1 MVRNFFK
8 MKPYCI
14 GQVRVVLD
22 SIFLYLVLF
31 NEGVNV
37 YNKNRETLEAY
48 VLGDD
53 FKYFQNLKYLPLSTY
68 PSNIQ
73 SALVIYCFSGKAR
86 LNVYD
91 DSHWIQPQELII
103 LLPGQFVSFTE
114 ASDDFLTTTLVVSPT
129 MFSDTLS
136 GVPRFSPHFF
146 FYMRSHY
153 WYPQT
158 ENDTRRLINY
168 LGMVKDKVT
177 SDDIYRRELI
187 IHLLRYL
194 YLELFNAYEK
204 EAALVNTRKD
214 TRKEELANKFFGLIM
229 KHFKENKDV
238 AFYADKLCITS
249 KYLTMVIKEVSGKSA
264 KDWIVEYIVLEIK
277 ALLKNTNMN
286 IQEIAVKTNFANQ
299 SSLGR
304 FFRKHTGMSLSQYRM
319 SNLG

>member
-1 MVRNFFK
+1 MRNFFK
-8 MKPYCI
+8 MKPY
-14 GQVRVVLD
+14 RHTRHESSFN

-53 FKYFQNLKYLPLSTY
+53 FKYFQNLKYLPLSVY

-73 SALVIYCFSGKAR
+73 SALVVYCFSGKAK

-129 MFSDTLS
+129 MFSDALS

-146 FYMRSHY
+146 FYMRTHY

-158 ENDTRRLINY
+158 ENDTRRLMNFF
-168 LGMVKDKVT
+168 GMVKDKVT
-177 SDDIYRRELI
+177 SNDIYRRELI

-204 EAALVNTRKD
+204 EASLMTTRKD

>member
-1 MVRNFFK
+1 MFRLFECCALSFFE
-8 MKPYCI
+8 
-14 GQVRVVLD
+14 RFVL
-22 SIFLYLVLF
+22 SLFLKI
-31 NEGVNV
+31 E
-37 YNKNRETLEAY
+37 R
-48 VLGDD
+48 
-53 FKYFQNLKYLPLSTY
+53 
-68 PSNIQ
+68 
-73 SALVIYCFSGKAR
+73 
-86 LNVYD
+86 
-91 DSHWIQPQELII
+91 
-103 LLPGQFVSFTE
+103 FVSDSAEIWICGLYE

-129 MFSDTLS
+129 MFSDALS

-146 FYMRSHY
+146 FYMRTHY

-158 ENDTRRLINY
+158 ENDTRRLMNFF
-168 LGMVKDKVT
+168 GMVKDKVT
-177 SDDIYRRELI
+177 SNDIYRRELI

-204 EAALVNTRKD
+204 EASLMTTRKD

>member
-1 MVRNFFK
+1 MSGNIKKIVEPNSGIDYSLEKDFN
-8 MKPYCI
+8 
-14 GQVRVVLD
+14 
-22 SIFLYLVLF
+22 IF
-31 NEGVNV
+31 
-37 YNKNRETLEAY
+37 TLSKE
-48 VLGDD
+48 
-53 FKYFQNLKYLPLSTY
+53 LPITTY
-68 PSNIQ
+68 PSYIR
-73 SALVIYCFSGKAR
+73 LGIVIYCVKGNAKIDIYSNK
-86 LNVYD
+86 
-91 DSHWIQPQELII
+91 HIITPKELII
-103 LLPGQFVSFTE
+103 ILPGQLVALTDVSVDFQIRYFTITE
-114 ASDDFLTTTLVVSPT
+114 SFYSDI
-129 MFSDTLS
+129 LS
-136 GVPRFSPHFF
+136 GISRFSPHFF
-146 FYMRSHY
+146 FYMRTHY

-158 ENDTRRLINY
+158 ENDTRRLMNFF
-168 LGMVKDKVT
+168 GMVKDKVT
-177 SDDIYRRELI
+177 SNDIYRRELI

-204 EAALVNTRKD
+204 EASLMTTRKD

-277 ALLKNTNMN
+277 SLLKNTNMN

>member
-1 MVRNFFK
+1 MSGNIKKIVEPNSGID
-8 MKPYCI
+8 Y
-14 GQVRVVLD
+14 
-22 SIFLYLVLF
+22 S
-31 NEGVNV
+31 
-37 YNKNRETLEAY
+37 LEK
-48 VLGDD
+48 D
-53 FKYFQNLKYLPLSTY
+53 FKIFTLSKELPITTY
-68 PSNIQ
+68 PSYIR
-73 SALVIYCFSGKAR
+73 LGIVIYFVKGNAKIDIYSNK
-86 LNVYD
+86 
-91 DSHWIQPQELII
+91 HIIPPKELII
-103 LLPGQFVSFTE
+103 ILPGQLVALTDVSVDFQIRYFTITE
-114 ASDDFLTTTLVVSPT
+114 SFYTDI
-129 MFSDTLS
+129 LS
-136 GVPRFSPHFF
+136 GISRFSPHFF
-146 FYMRSHY
+146 FYMRNHY

-158 ENDTRRLINY
+158 ENDTRRLMNFF
-168 LGMVKDKVT
+168 GMVKDKVT
-177 SDDIYRRELI
+177 SNDIYRRELI

-204 EAALVNTRKD
+204 QASLMTTRKD